1 MFNLRKEVK
10 LVLVVFT
17 ILFSIYLGIKR
28 SNLDKLF
35 AQTDVKIDM
44 SVANRIFENSFN
56 KNKILFEYQVKDL
69 KEINTLL
76 SKINK
81 TENTNTLYS
90 EIRSNYNLVV
100 VEVPVETT
108 DVLLIKLRSIAGI
121 TNENIQRT
129 GINIES
135 MDLKE
140 NLNNNQIAK
149 RRIQNLITNSVSPD
163 RIIRFRSQLDIIQTR
178 LDSLGIQEEIQKHNA
193 EFDVIMLSAIKSMN
207 STAALRKGMSIFML
221 TTIASLI
228 LLIIGLIICYYI
240 FILMHKLMLVFG
252 IKTARVSSRSSQNYY
267 YNKKGYGRKTK
278 RIYKDADGNVINEEE
293 SKEKK

>member
-1 MFNLRKEVK
+1 MFKLRKEVK
-10 LVLVVFT
+10 LILVVFT
-17 ILFSIYLGIKR
+17 IAFSIFLGVKR

-35 AQTDVKIDM
+35 VQTDAKIDM
-44 SVANRIFENSFN
+44 SVANKIFENSFN

-69 KEINTLL
+69 KEMDSFL

-90 EIRSNYNLVV
+90 EIRGNYNLVV
-100 VEVPVETT
+100 FEVPVDTT
-108 DVLLIKLRSIAGI
+108 DLLLTKLRSISGI
-121 TNENIQRT
+121 TNENIQRS
-129 GINIES
+129 GINIEN

-149 RRIQNLITNSVSPD
+149 RRIQNLISNSVSPD

-178 LDSLGIQEEIQKHNA
+178 IDSLSIQKEIQQHNS
-193 EFDVIMLSAIKSMN
+193 EFDIIMLSAIKSMN
-207 STAALRKGMSIFML
+207 GTAALRRGMSIFLL

-240 FILMHKLMLVFG
+240 FILMYKLMLAFG
-252 IKTARVSSRSSQNYY
+252 IKTSKGSRSSYNYY

-278 RIYKDADGNVINEEE
+278 RIYKDKDGNVIK
-293 SKEKK
+293 KEDKE